1 MKKKI
6 LTYQMRVSN
15 DGTQYKGALVDIDNT
30 LEAKQ
35 EYVGGLIQVL
45 CINGID
51 IICNDEG
58 KLMGLPVNRVLLD
71 EKNNILDIFVGNI
84 LCCRHNDDG
93 DFTDI
98 SPDDIETIER
108 MLKPCEV
115 FPHLGVVTLITSE
128 LPEYKGA

>member
-35 EYVGGLIQVL
+35 KYVGGLIQVL

-108 MLKPCEV
+108 MLKPCILIQG
-115 FPHLGVVTLITSE
+115 LGVVILSGD
-128 LPEYKGA
+128 YY

>member
-1 MKKKI
+1 
-6 LTYQMRVSN
+6 MRVSN

-45 CINGID
+45 CVNDID

-98 SPDDIETIER
+98 SSDDIETIER

>member
-1 MKKKI
+1 
-6 LTYQMRVSN
+6 MRVSN

-108 MLKPCEV
+108 MLKPCILIQG
-115 FPHLGVVTLITSE
+115 LGVVPLPVDI

>member
-1 MKKKI
+1 
-6 LTYQMRVSN
+6 MRVSN

-35 EYVGGLIQVL
+35 KYVGGLIQVL
-45 CINGID
+45 CVNDID

-93 DFTDI
+93 EFTDI

-108 MLKPCEV
+108 MLKPCMLIQG
-115 FPHLGVVTLITSE
+115 LGVVHLPVEI
-128 LPEYKGA
+128 LPEYKGE

>member
-1 MKKKI
+1 
-6 LTYQMRVSN
+6 MRVN
-15 DGTQYKGALVDIDNT
+15 DGTQYKGALVPIENT

-45 CINGID
+45 CVNDID

-108 MLKPCEV
+108 MLKPCDV
-115 FPHLGVVTLITSE
+115 FPRLGIVTLITDE
-128 LPEYKGA
+128 LPEYKGE

>member
-45 CINGID
+45 CIDGID

-71 EKNNILDIFVGNI
+71 ENNDILDFFVGNI

-93 DFTDI
+93 DFIDI
-98 SPDDIETIER
+98 NPDDIEIIER
-108 MLKPCEV
+108 MLKPCMLIKG
-115 FPHLGVVTLITSE
+115 LGVVLLPVDI
-128 LPEYKGA
+128 LPEYKGE

>member
-1 MKKKI
+1 
-6 LTYQMRVSN
+6 MRVSN

-35 EYVGGLIQVL
+35 KYVDGLIQVL
-45 CINGID
+45 CVNDID

-71 EKNNILDIFVGNI
+71 EKNNMLDIFVGNI

-98 SPDDIETIER
+98 NSDDIETIER

-115 FPHLGVVTLITSE
+115 FPHLGAVVLVTSE
-128 LPEYKGA
+128 LPEYKGE

>member
-1 MKKKI
+1 
-6 LTYQMRVSN
+6 MRVSN

-45 CINGID
+45 CINDID

-108 MLKPCEV
+108 MLKPCILIQG
-115 FPHLGVVTLITSE
+115 LGVVPLPVDI
-128 LPEYKGA
+128 LPEYKGE